1 MRRQTGLGHRG
12 FWTWKWLGLGRG
24 RSKNPLLARS
34 LFWAGKAAQE
44 RLEPSETQEVLPLS
58 HFRLPSQAITWVS
71 LSLPVV
77 SPTPKQNL
85 EALPYVSQT
94 TICKVFPVAIWRL
107 VS

>member
-1 MRRQTGLGHRG
+1 MEVAGAGMGAFKESSPGSVSLLG
-12 FWTWKWLGLGRG
+12 W
-24 RSKNPLLARS
+24 
-34 LFWAGKAAQE
+34 KAAQE
-44 RLEPSETQEVLPLS
+44 RLEPSETQEVPPLS
-58 HFRLPSQAITWVS
+58 HFSLPSQAITWVS